1 MRERAIRE
9 GSVGLLI
16 LLAVALFGGM
26 VLWLRGYDPRRQSYR
41 ATFVFTDTLGMQEG
55 TAVRFRGVR
64 VGRVLSIQPGSN
76 QVSVLVE
83 INQPSLLIPSNALI
97 TVNQSGLIGDTT
109 IDIIPQA
116 TLAEMVTAS
125 LTPFKPQCDSQV
137 VICDGDERRGEVG
150 ASYEA
155 LIRAAEDLARTFA
168 DPELA
173 ANLTLTLKNASEFAA
188 SATVLS
194 GELTRLSQQV
204 QTDLGPLMA
213 SATRAADNLDGTLTE
228 FGTTATDISNA
239 ANAVGATAAQFEIT
253 GTEVNGLISRNR
265 SSLVTTLDSLNRSSV
280 HLETIMAT
288 LAPEIQD
295 SQFIANLDRLSADAT
310 AAMAD
315 IRAITATANTPE
327 NLILLQQTLDSARSV
342 FQSAHKVIADV
353 DELTGDPTLRNN
365 FRNLINGLSTLVSLT
380 DQLEQDS
387 RLAQALTL
395 PRDAQVDRLI
405 LTPVPPPTAPAR
417 PAPTASPA
425 PLLITHN
432 GQYYQLQIQGR

>member
-1 MRERAIRE
+1 MMRERAIRE

-26 VLWLRGYDPRRQSYR
+26 VLWLRGYNPRRQSYR
-41 ATFVFTDTLGMQEG
+41 ATFTFTDTLGMQEG
-55 TAVRFRGVR
+55 TAVRFRGVQ
-64 VGRVLSIQPGSN
+64 VGRVLAIQPGSN

-83 INQPSLLIPSNALI
+83 INQSTLLIPSDSLI
-97 TVNQSGLIGDTT
+97 TVNQSGLIGDTS
-109 IDIIPQA
+109 IDIIPQQA
-116 TLAEMVTAS
+116 LAEETTAS
-125 LTPFKPQCDSQV
+125 LTPFKPQCNSQV
-137 VICDGDERRGEVG
+137 VICDGDERVGQVG

-168 DPELA
+168 DPEIV
-173 ANLTLTLKNASEFAA
+173 ANLNRTLQNASEFAA

-194 GELTRLSQQV
+194 GKLTRLSQQV

-228 FGTTATDISNA
+228 IGDA
-239 ANAVGATAAQFEIT
+239 ANAVGATATQFEIT
-253 GTEVNGLISRNR
+253 GTEVNSLISRNR
-265 SSLVTTLDSLNRSSV
+265 SNLVTTLDNLNRSSA

-295 SQFIANLDRLSADAT
+295 SQFIANLDRLSTDAA

-327 NLILLQQTLDSARSV
+327 NLLLLQQTLDSARSV

-395 PRDAQVDRLI
+395 PQGSQMDRLI
-405 LTPVPPPTAPAR
+405 LTPVPPPTAPVR
-417 PAPTASPA
+417 PAPTTAPA

-432 GQYYQLQIQGR
+432 GQYYHLQLQGR

>member
-9 GSVGLLI
+9 GSVGLLLI
-16 LLAVALFGGM
+16 LAVALFGGM
-26 VLWLRGYDPRRQSYR
+26 VLWLRGYNPRRQSYR
-41 ATFVFTDTLGMQEG
+41 ATLVFTDVLGMQEG
-55 TAVRFRGVR
+55 TTVRFRGVK
-64 VGRVLSIQPGSN
+64 VGRVLAIQPGSN
-76 QVSVLVE
+76 QVAVLVE
-83 INQPSLLIPSNALI
+83 ISPSTLLIPSDSLI

-109 IDIIPQA
+109 IDIIPQQ
-116 TLAEMVTAS
+116 TLEEETTAS

-137 VICDGDERRGEVG
+137 VICDGDERVGQVG

-168 DPELA
+168 DPEIA
-173 ANLTLTLKNASEFAA
+173 ANLNLTLKNASDFAA

-204 QTDLGPLMA
+204 QTELGPLMA
-213 SATRAADNLDGTLTE
+213 SATRAADNLDGTLT
-228 FGTTATDISNA
+228 DIGDA

-253 GTEVNGLISRNR
+253 GTEVNSLISRNR
-265 SSLVTTLDSLNRSSV
+265 SNLVTTLDNLNRSSA

-295 SQFIANLDRLSADAT
+295 SQFITNLDRLSTDAA

-327 NLILLQQTLDSARSV
+327 NLLLIQQTLDSARSV

-365 FRNLINGLSTLVSLT
+365 IRNLINGLSTLVSLT

-387 RLAQALTL
+387 HLAQALTL
-395 PRDAQVDRLI
+395 PQGTQVDRLI
-405 LTPVPPPTAPAR
+405 LTPVPPPTAPVR
-417 PAPTASPA
+417 TTPTTAPA

-432 GQYYQLQIQGR
+432 GQYYHLQLQGR

>member
-1 MRERAIRE
+1 MRERAMRE

-26 VLWLRGYDPRRQSYR
+26 VLWLRGYNPRRQSYR
-41 ATFVFTDTLGMQEG
+41 ATFTFTDTLGMQEG
-55 TAVRFRGVR
+55 TAVRFRGVQ
-64 VGRVLSIQPGSN
+64 VGRVLAIQPGSN

-83 INQPSLLIPSNALI
+83 INQSTLLIPSDSLI

-109 IDIIPQA
+109 IDIIPQQA
-116 TLAEMVTAS
+116 LAEEATAN

-137 VICDGDERRGEVG
+137 VICDGDERVGQVG

-168 DPELA
+168 DPEIA
-173 ANLTLTLKNASEFAA
+173 ANLNRTLQNASDFAA

-228 FGTTATDISNA
+228 IGDA
-239 ANAVGATAAQFEIT
+239 ANAVGATATQFEIT
-253 GTEVNGLISRNR
+253 GTEVNSLISRNR
-265 SSLVTTLDSLNRSSV
+265 SNLVTTLDNLNRSSA

-288 LAPEIQD
+288 LSPEIQD
-295 SQFIANLDRLSADAT
+295 SQFIANLDRLSTDAA

-327 NLILLQQTLDSARSV
+327 NLLLLQQTLDSARSV

-365 FRNLINGLSTLVSLT
+365 FRNLVNGLSTLVSLA

-395 PRDAQVDRLI
+395 PQGSQMDRLI
-405 LTPVPPPTAPAR
+405 LTPVPPPTAPVR
-417 PAPTASPA
+417 PTPTTTPA

-432 GQYYQLQIQGR
+432 GQYYHLQLQGR